1 MLGEKV
7 APFPAFPQGR
17 NTRETVPAASFFSR
31 SRKFSRKCL
40 FCVFHDR
47 LAEKGTF
54 RPSENQLRGGARGK
68 RRSPARADA
77 GRPDAGNGDAARH
90 LHAAPRRRVPH
101 RSLPRSRR
109 RRTPPRHLPPRRR
122 HHGNGR
128 RNRETLPRAGHLE
141 GRALPEPHR
150 RARRN
155 PRDRLPVRS
164 RRAPRRRRRHAQ
176 HRLHGDGR
184 AAADGDAPRFHL
196 SAHIV
201 TLPVPGL

>member
-150 RARRN
+150 SARSASTAKKS
-155 PRDRLPVRS
+155 RS
-164 RRAPRRRRRHAQ
+164 RACRKSSASSKSSAASPRR
-176 HRLHGDGR
+176 
-184 AAADGDAPRFHL
+184 PPP
-196 SAHIV
+196 SASRSA
-201 TLPVPGL
+201 TNATR